1 MSTAAQYLALSRRS
15 VFGTLRTPIAIF
27 PSLAFPLIFLA
38 LNSAALDRSTS
49 LPNFPPVDSFLQF
62 MFATTV
68 VQGTLF
74 GSIAAGAAMARDI
87 EGGFFER
94 LMAAPT
100 SRGSILVGRLAGAAA
115 FALFQSWFFFVI
127 ATPFGLEIEGGI
139 LGMVGLS
146 IVCAVLAG
154 GMGAISVAFGVRTGS
169 SEAVQGAFPL
179 LFALMFLSSAF
190 FPREVM
196 TGWFHDVASA
206 NPFSYLIE
214 GVRHQVISGFD
225 LGELG
230 VALAVAFGF
239 FSVGLVLSGLALR
252 RRIRE
257 AH

>member
-1 MSTAAQYLALSRRS
+1 MSVAAQYLALSRRS
-15 VFGTLRTPIAIF
+15 IVGTIRTPIAIV

-49 LPNFPPVDSFLQF
+49 LPAFPQVDSFLQF

-100 SRGSILVGRLAGAAA
+100 SRGSILIGRLAGAAA
-115 FALFQSWFFFVI
+115 FALFQSWFFFAI
-127 ATPFGLEIEGGI
+127 ATPFGLEVEGG
-139 LGMVGLS
+139 LAGMAGLS
-146 IVCAVLAG
+146 AVCAVLAA
-154 GMGAISVAFGVRTGS
+154 GMGAISVAFGLKTGS

-179 LFALMFLSSAF
+179 LFAMMFLSSAF
-190 FPREVM
+190 FPRELM
-196 TGWFHDVASA
+196 AGWFEDVAGL

-214 GVRHQVISGFD
+214 GVRHQIIAAFD
-225 LGELG
+225 LGRLVVSIS
-230 VALAVAFGF
+230 VAAGF
-239 FSVGLVLSGLALR
+239 FVFGLVLSTLALR
-252 RRIRE
+252 GRLKE
-257 AH
+257 AS

>member
-15 VFGTLRTPIAIF
+15 IFGTIRTPIAIV

-38 LNSAALDRSTS
+38 LNSAALQRSTQ
-49 LPNFPPVDSFLQF
+49 LPEFPPVDSFLQF

-74 GSIAAGAAMARDI
+74 GSIASGAAMARDI

-100 SRGSILVGRLAGAAA
+100 SRGSILIGRLVGAAVFA
-115 FALFQSWFFFVI
+115 FFQSWIFFVV
-127 ATPFGLEIEGGI
+127 ATPFGLELEGGI
-139 LGMVGLS
+139 LAMVGLS
-146 IVCAVLAG
+146 LVCAVLAA
-154 GMGAISVAFGVRTGS
+154 GMDAISVAFGIRTGS

-196 TGWFHDVASA
+196 SGWFHDVAGV

-214 GVRHQVISGFD
+214 GARYQVITAFD
-225 LGELG
+225 ASRLS
-230 VALAVAFGF
+230 VALLVAFGF
-239 FSVGLVLSGLALR
+239 FLVGLAMSLLALR
-252 RRIRE
+252 SRLRE
-257 AH
+257 TS